1 MTDIAPMTII
11 NYLDTLIVK
20 AMKEG
25 NKDMLSIYRLAKSEM
40 IKYQKDKGV
49 EETLIDKDSV
59 FKTMKKRL
67 NEEIEGFKTAGRDTS
82 IQEKQL
88 AWIESELPKPV
99 SEESIRLDLQSWLPD
114 QPEHCRNIGFIMQH
128 IKLVNSGRLIDMQM
142 ASKIAKEMLDN
153 KKD

>member
-114 QPEHCRNIGFIMQH
+114 QPEHCKNIGFVMQH

-142 ASKIAKEMLDN
+142 ASRIAKEMLSN
-153 KKD
+153 KNV

>member
-1 MTDIAPMTII
+1 
-11 NYLDTLIVK
+11 
-20 AMKEG
+20 
-25 NKDMLSIYRLAKSEM
+25 MLSIYRLAKSEM

-142 ASKIAKEMLDN
+142 ASKIAKEMLGN
-153 KKD
+153 KNV